1 MTNTITPLN
10 AFDDNYIWCISNTQ
24 QKQAVVVDPGDAQVV
39 LHYLDK
45 HGYELV
51 AILVTHHHYDHTNG
65 ISELLQSY
73 PNIPIYGNHQ
83 SHYKGITHKLTE
95 GDCFEVLGQE
105 FQMLAIP
112 GHTLDHVAF
121 YDQHNQQLFCGDTLF
136 LAGCGRV
143 FEGTHE
149 QMHQSLQK
157 IMALPKHV
165 KAYPA
170 HEYSLANLA
179 FASAVEPDNE
189 DIKRAIN
196 HIRIKRQQDIP
207 SLPTSL
213 AEEALINPFLRCH
226 KSSVIA
232 AAKQKAQSPLTHQA
246 DIFATLREWKNHF

>member
-10 AFDDNYIWCISNTQ
+10 AFDDNYIWCISDTQ
-24 QKQAVVVDPGDAQVV
+24 QKKAVVVDPGDAQVV
-39 LHYLDK
+39 LTYLAK

-65 ISELLQSY
+65 ISELLQNY
-73 PNIPIYGNHQ
+73 PNITIYGNQ
-83 SHYKGITHKLTE
+83 ESHYKGITHKLTD
-95 GDCFEVLGQE
+95 GDCIQVLGQE
-105 FQMLAIP
+105 FEMLTIP
-112 GHTLDHVAF
+112 GHTLDHIAF

-179 FASAVEPDNE
+179 FARAVEPDNE

>member
-1 MTNTITPLN
+1 MTNSITPLN
-10 AFDDNYIWCISNTQ
+10 AFDDNYIWCISDTQ
-24 QKQAVVVDPGDAQVV
+24 QKKAVVVDPGDAQAV
-39 LHYLDK
+39 LSYLDQQDF
-45 HGYELV
+45 ELM

-65 ISELLQSY
+65 INELIQNY

-83 SHYKGITHKLTE
+83 SHYKGITHELIE
-95 GDCFEVLGQE
+95 GDLIEVLGQE

-121 YDQHNQQLFCGDTLF
+121 YDQYNQQLFCGDTLF
-136 LAGCGRV
+136 LGGCGRV

-157 IMALPKHV
+157 IMALPEHV
-165 KAYPA
+165 KAFPA

-189 DIKRAIN
+189 DIKQAIK
-196 HIRIKRQQDIP
+196 HIRIKRQQELP

-213 AEEALINPFLRCH
+213 KQEALINPFLRCH
-226 KSSVIA
+226 VPTVIEAAELKS
-232 AAKQKAQSPLTHQA
+232 QGPLTHQA
-246 DIFATLREWKNHF
+246 DVFAVIREWKNQF